1 MNYFAESLAMS
12 NNLEKFDA
20 ASAHD
25 NRSADRR
32 IFNYKDLYHESI
44 VQGIAKAKFR
54 DNQTILKANDASEIG
69 HLEPEMVVSKEE
81 KVEP

>member
-1 MNYFAESLAMS
+1 MNYFAESIAMT

-20 ASAHD
+20 ASAQD